1 MAAGNRGN
9 PTLSWTNTI
18 QRGETQAKDP
28 GWEVAPQA
36 EPETSVFVEPV
47 DYRNGLFF
55 GKLESYNFNDEGKP
69 IFYDNTSVPGGIT
82 LRFSFEDVNIQ
93 NMFSFQVSACH
104 IHGASVVDREVG
116 RRQIPVDGSLCGDII
131 DDTLTGQLRKYR
143 FDSFQS
149 GIWQFCDISDKSRI
163 HIVEI
168 FKNNGSDNGFYSV
181 EEIFEFLKTRFK
193 SFFEAKFPGV
203 TVNVEIFVNSRGRI
217 EFAWGGASFLTSS
230 NFRGGGILPD
240 MDSGTS
246 PVLAILENFFIIE
259 RVNKSGVNYGTVS
272 SGQSIELI
280 RRETDG
286 SSVNTLL
293 KAIPLSY
300 PNCILVCPELTR
312 FQKEDCITPYAGNGE
327 IATLFL
333 SRDPSSIDFIAANP
347 GGVGVPATSAV
358 GGIATY
364 YASEQHGN
372 LQAPKVKF
380 DPNYTL
386 DRFVV
391 ELVTAQNNPIF
402 QTFFSKLGYAGQ
414 KTDESLDEYLNE
426 ITRKKLS
433 ISLFMKMY

>member
-55 GKLESYNFNDEGKP
+55 GRLEAYSISDDGKP
-69 IFYDNTSVPGGIT
+69 VFYDDTSVPGGIT
-82 LRFSFEDVNIQ
+82 LRFSFEEVNIQ
-93 NMFSFQVSACH
+93 NMFSFQVAACH
-104 IHGASVVDREVG
+104 IHGASAGTNEVG
-116 RRQIPVDGSLCGDII
+116 RRQISVDGSLCGDII
-131 DDTLTGQLRKYR
+131 DDTLTGELRKYR

-149 GIWQFCDISDKSRI
+149 GIWQFCDIADKSRI
-163 HIVEI
+163 HVVEI
-168 FKNNGSDNGFYSV
+168 FKSNGSDNGFYSV

-193 SFFEAKFPGV
+193 SFFETKFPGV

-217 EFAWGGASFLTSS
+217 EFAWGGAFFLTST
-230 NFRGGGILPD
+230 NFVGGGIIPD
-240 MDSGTS
+240 MDRNTS
-246 PVLAILENFFIIE
+246 PILGILENFFIVE

-280 RRETDG
+280 RRDTDG
-286 SSVNTLL
+286 SSVDTLL
-293 KAIPLSY
+293 KAIPISY

-327 IATLFL
+327 IATIFL
-333 SRDPSSIDFIAANP
+333 VKSPGSIDYAAPPNQ
-347 GGVGVPATSAV
+347 GADAV
-358 GGIATY
+358 AGITTY
-364 YASEQHGN
+364 YASEQQGN

-391 ELVTAQNNPIF
+391 ELVTAKANPLF
-402 QTFFSKLGYAGQ
+402 QTFFKELNFGGGAAANSNL
-414 KTDESLDEYLNE
+414 ESYLKD
-426 ITRKKLS
+426 ITQKKLS
-433 ISLFMKMY
+433 MSLFMKMY